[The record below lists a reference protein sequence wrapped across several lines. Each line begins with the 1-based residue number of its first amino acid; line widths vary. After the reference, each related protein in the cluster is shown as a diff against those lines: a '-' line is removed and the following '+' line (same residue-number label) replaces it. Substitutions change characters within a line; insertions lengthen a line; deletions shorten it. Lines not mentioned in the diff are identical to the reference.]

1 MRPLVVDCL
10 LFVVVMRFVVALF
23 VREILVLI
31 SWIFVALV
39 LRMLALWPM
48 NVAGLSLEGLVLSL
62 GGRLVV
68 PNVMLEGAIPVP
80 IVALVGATLLKGS
93 MMQVAMLVVALVV
106 SIAPIRQMANLI
118 VIALRHL
125 VAEFAL
131 CTKLN
136 LLLSLLRE
144 RSIGHLQVV
153 DVVEILADGH
163 ECLVAETSS
172 TLEVPI
178 AVLLMKR
185 HMKPLDLQC
194 VVGRRHVAGR
204 KGFS

>member
-1 MRPLVVDCL
+1 MLTL
-10 LFVVVMRFVVALF
+10 LPV
-23 VREILVLI
+23 
-31 SWIFVALV
+31 
-39 LRMLALWPM
+39 
-48 NVAGLSLEGLVLSL
+48 NVAGLSLKGLVLLL

-68 PNVMLEGAIPVP
+68 PVVALEGAIPVP
-80 IVALVGATLLKGS
+80 VVMLVGTTLLEGLTMRVATLL
-93 MMQVAMLVVALVV
+93 VAIVA
-106 SIAPIRQMANLI
+106 SIAPICQMANLV

-131 CTKLN
+131 GTKLD

-144 RSIGHLQVV
+144 RAIGHLRVV
-153 DVVEILADGH
+153 NVVEILADGR

-185 HMKPLDLQC
+185 HVEPLNLEC
-194 VVGRRHVAGR
+194 VIGPRHIAGR
-204 KGFS
+204 NGFS